1 MVHREQARRKQR
13 FAFLL
18 HVDVRRENCSIWS
31 FLFVSLLGCEAGRV
45 DNSHQREAA
54 VTAQR
59 LPICFANVGRRPT
72 RQTCY
77 MATPVW
83 RSHMV

>member
-1 MVHREQARRKQR
+1 GCSTSRFTRRMK
-13 FAFLL
+13 LL
-18 HVDVRRENCSIWS
+18 RKRLQLHHIGYAV
-31 FLFVSLLGCEAGRV
+31 FLFVISFGIEQTISAS
-45 DNSHQREAA
+45 NSHSGEAA

-59 LPICFANVGRRPT
+59 LPICFANVGCCPT